1 MKMRETSRG
10 VDKKLH
16 DNNNSSIQTNKTAKA
31 LKEIA
36 GVDVFDKQTGQVK
49 DMNDILTEVADK
61 YDSLSKNQKLALGE
75 AIGGKTQI
83 NAVQALLGNFKKVK
97 QYQDEFAKGMTVGSA
112 AKEKQNSPYVQKCA

>member
-16 DNNNSSIQTNKTAKA
+16 VNNNSSIQTNKTAKA

-49 DMNDILTEVADK
+49 DMNDILGELGNK
-61 YDSLSKNQKLALGE
+61 YKDLSKNQQLAIAE
-75 AIGGKTQI
+75 AIGG
-83 NAVQALLGNFKKVK
+83 N
-97 QYQDEFAKGMTVGSA
+97 
-112 AKEKQNSPYVQKCA
+112 